1 MYFYIIWTI
10 LGHLWR
16 NSKIQSV
23 FFKLFKNLDYREITS
38 SWPNIFFFFGFLVI
52 PSLWSEWTFLFF
64 NYTLQKP
71 FKIMNIIRVCQGT
84 IIIYSFRCQ
93 TGGPLPT
100 LRIQSCGP
108 LREKEHYSK
117 LWIIPFND
125 QHTWKMAF
133 FTLYTLSLTSLG

>member
-16 NSKIQSV
+16 NSKIQSA

-38 SWPNIFFFFGFLVI
+38 SWPNIFFF
-52 PSLWSEWTFLFF
+52 WFF
-64 NYTLQKP
+64 SDTVLMIWMDVFIFKLYTPKTLQDY
-71 FKIMNIIRVCQGT
+71 MNIIRVCQGT
-84 IIIYSFRCQ
+84 IIIYSFRCH